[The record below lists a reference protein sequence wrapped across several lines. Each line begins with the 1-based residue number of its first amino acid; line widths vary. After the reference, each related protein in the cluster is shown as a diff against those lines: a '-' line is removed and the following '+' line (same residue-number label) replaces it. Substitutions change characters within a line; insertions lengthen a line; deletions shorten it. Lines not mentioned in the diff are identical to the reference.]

1 MSKENNWK
9 PDRKLKEWALKHFAE
24 MQVGGVWM
32 PDGSGLTFVKIDE
45 STWSLKSIVESIE
58 AEENLQRMKVLM
70 FDVGY
75 TLLEGDVEVMP
86 EPTSAE
92 EARMLE
98 IHMKRDIAQN
108 WAGSDGT
115 LLKDMGLEN
124 VWPSYIEDREILLD
138 NGDTTTIQVWAYLV
152 TNPNT
157 GEEIQLDPD
166 DYHLL
171 MGDEYFMRF
180 RILDEDYHIDGMK
193 KYWWFSALT
202 REKMIE
208 HIDSQSGVVHGVGS
222 NFIEGV
228 GQAKIPPW
236 MWGTYCQQ
244 LRWYEEE
251 E

>member
-24 MQVGGVWM
+24 MQVGGIWM

-45 STWSLKSIVESIE
+45 NTWSLKSIVESIE

-70 FDVGY
+70 FDVGF
-75 TLLEGDVEVMP
+75 TLLEGDTEVMP
-86 EPTSAE
+86 EPSSAE

-138 NGDTTTIQVWAYLV
+138 NGDTTTVQVWAYLV

-180 RILDEDYHIDGMK
+180 RTSEFEY
-193 KYWWFSALT
+193 SALS
-202 REKMIE
+202 REEMIE
-208 HIDSQSGVVHGVGS
+208 DIDMHKGHTSSVGVGS
-222 NFIEGV
+222 IHIGGNQTHSERV
-228 GQAKIPPW
+228 VKIPPW

-244 LRWYEEE
+244 LSWDEEE

>member
-45 STWSLKSIVESIE
+45 NTWSLKSIVESIE

-75 TLLEGDVEVMP
+75 TLLEGDTEVMP

-171 MGDEYFMRF
+171 MGDKYFMRF
-180 RILDEDYHIDGMK
+180 RTSEFEY
-193 KYWWFSALT
+193 SALS
-202 REKMIE
+202 REEMIE
-208 HIDSQSGVVHGVGS
+208 DIDMHKGHTSSVGVGS
-222 NFIEGV
+222 IHIGGNQTHSERV
-228 GQAKIPPW
+228 VKIPPW

-244 LRWYEEE
+244 LSWDEEE